1 MTDLTLKLS
10 DENLKKLKAYIIL
23 SGSEASA
30 IEQKL
35 SDIVSTTLGDLLS
48 SGIAESLVAMDGKAP
63 ASLAPVEQPED
74 PPVTKDD
81 ETGNELSDEDA
92 PDEVKSLEE
101 EVGGELP
108 DDAAFKVDI
117 NAKDVG
123 GDVESYIDA
132 VVAQD
137 KGKKPVPGRSSH
149 NGSNRSAARKS
160 FDPSTPRVSVGEYT
174 GEESLDGTF

>member
-23 SGSEASA
+23 SGAEASE

-63 ASLAPVEQPED
+63 AQLQPAAPPED
-74 PPVTKDD
+74 PPVTTD
-81 ETGNELSDEDA
+81 ESTGNELSDEDA
-92 PDEVKSLEE
+92 PEEVKSLEE
-101 EVGGELP
+101 EVGSEMP
-108 DDAAFKVDI
+108 TDDAFRVDVK
-117 NAKDVG
+117 APDVG
-123 GDVESYIDA
+123 GDIESYVDA

-137 KGKKPVPGRSSH
+137 NGKKQVPGRTSH
-149 NGSNRSAARKS
+149 NGSNRSAARRA
-160 FDPSTPRVSVGEYT
+160 FDPNTPRVSIGEYT
-174 GEESLDGTF
+174 GEESLDGTL